1 MQLQQLLEAMIAY
14 MGGDARRIQH
24 FIKVHALAQ
33 LIGRQEQ
40 LNERTQ
46 FILEAAALTHDIGIK
61 NGEAKFGAGKCSGKT
76 QELEG
81 PPAAAEPVSYT
92 HLIIVCGFFTLLN
105 PLIELWLGKQF
116 LFDEVVVTWLIINFY
131 LTYMRMAVNAFK
143 DASGLYWNDRYKPLA
158 ESVIN
163 LIASVYLTIHYG
175 VIGVIWGGI
184 ISTLLT
190 CFWVCLLYTSLCKTK
205 NFV

>member
-40 LNERTQ
+40 LDERTQ

-76 QELEG
+76 QELAG
-81 PPAAAEPVSYT
+81 M
-92 HLIIVCGFFTLLN
+92 
-105 PLIELWLGKQF
+105 
-116 LFDEVVVTWLIINFY
+116 LFDWASSY
-131 LTYMRMAVNAFK
+131 LYQYRWYGLSDF
-143 DASGLYWNDRYKPLA
+143 SG
-158 ESVIN
+158 S
-163 LIASVYLTIHYG
+163 
-175 VIGVIWGGI
+175 
-184 ISTLLT
+184 
-190 CFWVCLLYTSLCKTK
+190 
-205 NFV
+205 

>member
-61 NGEAKFGAGKCSGKT
+61 NG
-76 QELEG
+76 
-81 PPAAAEPVSYT
+81 PPAAAELLAKLGFAPDVCERVCYLIGHHHTYT
-92 HLIIVCGFFTLLN
+92 NIDGMDYQILV
-105 PLIELWLGKQF
+105 EADF
-116 LFDEVVVTWLIINFY
+116 LVNFY
-131 LTYMRMAVNAFK
+131 EDGMSKEAIQTACGRIFK
-143 DASGLYWNDRYKPLA
+143 TASGIRLCRQMF
-158 ESVIN
+158 
-163 LIASVYLTIHYG
+163 
-175 VIGVIWGGI
+175 GI
-184 ISTLLT
+184 
-190 CFWVCLLYTSLCKTK
+190 
-205 NFV
+205 

>member
-76 QELEG
+76 QRTGVWTGRTLFGIRKKWSECGHLE
-81 PPAAAEPVSYT
+81 
-92 HLIIVCGFFTLLN
+92 
-105 PLIELWLGKQF
+105 
-116 LFDEVVVTWLIINFY
+116 
-131 LTYMRMAVNAFK
+131 
-143 DASGLYWNDRYKPLA
+143 
-158 ESVIN
+158 
-163 LIASVYLTIHYG
+163 
-175 VIGVIWGGI
+175 
-184 ISTLLT
+184 
-190 CFWVCLLYTSLCKTK
+190 
-205 NFV
+205 

>member
-24 FIKVHALAQ
+24 FIKVHAMAQ

-81 PPAAAEPVSYT
+81 PPAAAELLAKLGFAPDVCERVCY
-92 HLIIVCGFFTLLN
+92 LIGHHHILV
-105 PLIELWLGKQF
+105 EADF
-116 LFDEVVVTWLIINFY
+116 LVNFY
-131 LTYMRMAVNAFK
+131 EDGMSKEAIQTACGRIFK
-143 DASGLYWNDRYKPLA
+143 TASGIRMCRQMF
-158 ESVIN
+158 
-163 LIASVYLTIHYG
+163 
-175 VIGVIWGGI
+175 GI
-184 ISTLLT
+184 
-190 CFWVCLLYTSLCKTK
+190 
-205 NFV
+205 

>member
-61 NGEAKFGAGKCSGKT
+61 
-76 QELEG
+76 
-81 PPAAAEPVSYT
+81 
-92 HLIIVCGFFTLLN
+92 
-105 PLIELWLGKQF
+105 
-116 LFDEVVVTWLIINFY
+116 
-131 LTYMRMAVNAFK
+131 MARRSSAPVNAAVK
-143 DASGLYWNDRYKPLA
+143 RRSWRDRRQRQNCWQ
-158 ESVIN
+158 S
-163 LIASVYLTIHYG
+163 
-175 VIGVIWGGI
+175 
-184 ISTLLT
+184 
-190 CFWVCLLYTSLCKTK
+190 
-205 NFV
+205 

>member
-61 NGEAKFGAGKCSGKT
+61 NGEA
-76 QELEG
+76 
-81 PPAAAEPVSYT
+81 P
-92 HLIIVCGFFTLLN
+92 
-105 PLIELWLGKQF
+105 
-116 LFDEVVVTWLIINFY
+116 
-131 LTYMRMAVNAFK
+131 VNAAVK
-143 DASGLYWNDRYKPLA
+143 RRSWRDRRQRQNCWQ
-158 ESVIN
+158 S
-163 LIASVYLTIHYG
+163 
-175 VIGVIWGGI
+175 
-184 ISTLLT
+184 
-190 CFWVCLLYTSLCKTK
+190 
-205 NFV
+205 

>member
-61 NGEAKFGAGKCSGKT
+61 NGEAKFGAGKCSGNAGAGGT
-76 QELEG
+76 AG
-81 PPAAAEPVSYT
+81 SGRTA
-92 HLIIVCGFFTLLN
+92 
-105 PLIELWLGKQF
+105 GKVRF
-116 LFDEVVVTWLIINFY
+116 C
-131 LTYMRMAVNAFK
+131 
-143 DASGLYWNDRYKPLA
+143 S
-158 ESVIN
+158 
-163 LIASVYLTIHYG
+163 
-175 VIGVIWGGI
+175 
-184 ISTLLT
+184 
-190 CFWVCLLYTSLCKTK
+190 
-205 NFV
+205 

>member
-40 LNERTQ
+40 LNERMQ

-61 NGEAKFGAGKCSGKT
+61 NGGAKFGAGKCSGKT

-81 PPAAAEPVSYT
+81 PPAAAELLAKLGFAPDVCERVCYLIGHHHTYT
-92 HLIIVCGFFTLLN
+92 NIDGMDYQILV
-105 PLIELWLGKQF
+105 EADF
-116 LFDEVVVTWLIINFY
+116 LVNFY
-131 LTYMRMAVNAFK
+131 EDGMSKEAIQTACGRIFK
-143 DASGLYWNDRYKPLA
+143 TASGIRLCRQMF
-158 ESVIN
+158 
-163 LIASVYLTIHYG
+163 
-175 VIGVIWGGI
+175 GI
-184 ISTLLT
+184 
-190 CFWVCLLYTSLCKTK
+190 
-205 NFV
+205 

>member
-81 PPAAAEPVSYT
+81 PPAAAELLAKLGFAPDVCERVCYLIGHHHTYT
-92 HLIIVCGFFTLLN
+92 NIDGMDYRILVEADFLVNIYED
-105 PLIELWLGKQF
+105 ELS
-116 LFDEVVVTWLIINFY
+116 
-131 LTYMRMAVNAFK
+131 A
-143 DASGLYWNDRYKPLA
+143 DAI
-158 ESVIN
+158 ESVKEKYFITKKGREI
-163 LIASVYLTIHYG
+163 L
-175 VIGVIWGGI
+175 
-184 ISTLLT
+184 
-190 CFWVCLLYTSLCKTK
+190 TSLYQMPNEAGK
-205 NFV
+205 

>member
-1 MQLQQLLEAMIAY
+1 MQLQQLLEAMITY

-40 LNERTQ
+40 LDERTQ

-81 PPAAAEPVSYT
+81 PPAAAELLAKLGFAPDVCERVCYLIGHHHTYT
-92 HLIIVCGFFTLLN
+92 NIDGMSKETIQTACGR
-105 PLIELWLGKQF
+105 I
-116 LFDEVVVTWLIINFY
+116 
-131 LTYMRMAVNAFK
+131 FK
-143 DASGLYWNDRYKPLA
+143 TASGIRLCRQMF
-158 ESVIN
+158 
-163 LIASVYLTIHYG
+163 
-175 VIGVIWGGI
+175 GI
-184 ISTLLT
+184 
-190 CFWVCLLYTSLCKTK
+190 
-205 NFV
+205 

>member
-61 NGEAKFGAGKCSGKT
+61 NGEAKVH
-76 QELEG
+76 
-81 PPAAAEPVSYT
+81 AAVKRRS
-92 HLIIVCGFFTLLN
+92 
-105 PLIELWLGKQF
+105 W
-116 LFDEVVVTWLIINFY
+116 
-131 LTYMRMAVNAFK
+131 R
-143 DASGLYWNDRYKPLA
+143 DRRQRQNCWQ
-158 ESVIN
+158 S
-163 LIASVYLTIHYG
+163 
-175 VIGVIWGGI
+175 
-184 ISTLLT
+184 
-190 CFWVCLLYTSLCKTK
+190 
-205 NFV
+205 